1 MSYIAF
7 VSTFPTEANM
17 RDGYF
22 RRVHN
27 VDQVFREEERIHLD
41 IRFGK
46 NLVKRI
52 VRQEDRMQV
61 MHLNAVLHFFRIL
74 SVLRHSDLI
83 YIHSIAKVPSIWV
96 QLMILKRRV
105 PLVLDLHGVMV
116 DELKLA
122 GDQVRARVFSSIE
135 KFCFRWCRVT
145 VSVSEVMKTHYAGK
159 YPEYTGEA
167 LVFPANSTSANGEAE
182 DPAAQEELRKQLG
195 FTSENVIFLY
205 SGNCQKWQNI
215 DLMMELIRKH
225 AKDHY
230 RFLILSGQKSKFEKL
245 IRHYHIPAEYIR
257 VLSISPDELWRYYQ
271 IAHYG
276 FILRDDI
283 LVNRVANPT
292 KLAEYLQY
300 GIIPV
305 VKLAEIGD
313 YDKYKYDYI
322 PYQKLNS
329 KIHPGKSGRNKE
341 VYWVINEKY
350 GNEIIRQIIIDRDV
364 RQG

>member
-61 MHLNAVLHFFRIL
+61 MHLNAVFHFFRIL

-83 YIHSIAKVPSIWV
+83 YIHSIAKVPSIWF

-122 GDQVRARVFSSIE
+122 GDHVRAWIFTRIE
-135 KFCFRWCRVT
+135 KFCFRWSRVT
-145 VSVSEVMKTHYAGK
+145 VSVSEVMKKHYADQ
-159 YPEYTGEA
+159 YPGYTGEA
-167 LVFPANSTSANGEAE
+167 LVFPANAPDAE
-182 DPAAQEELRKQLG
+182 GHPDDPAAQDALRQQLG
-195 FTSENVIFLY
+195 FTADHVIFVY

-215 DLMMELIRKH
+215 DLMMEIIQKH
-225 AKDHY
+225 ARNNY

-257 VLSISPDELWRYYQ
+257 VLSLSPDELWRYYQ

-292 KLAEYLQY
+292 KLAEYLQH

-305 VKLAEIGD
+305 VKLSQIGD
-313 YDKYKYDYI
+313 YDQYLYENI
-322 PYQKLNS
+322 EHQKLDN
-329 KIHPGKSGRNKE
+329 KMRPVKSEKNKE
-341 VYWVINEKY
+341 VAREINKKHGEAT
-350 GNEIIRQIIIDRDV
+350 IRQIITDQYV
-364 RQG
+364 RH